1 MRRHTIVLPLV
12 LATAILPLA
21 CPAQA
26 KDAADVVIA
35 MVPKGPIPWFIDC
48 DAGAKAEAA
57 KLGVKYQWVLPRNTQ
72 GSTQVQVIEDLVAK
86 KVDGIGISVNEAKS
100 VVPAI
105 KQATDAGIKVL
116 TYDDDSPD
124 SSRSMYIGTDNVSA
138 GEVLGKAMAK
148 ALDGK
153 GEVAIVTGE
162 LGAAG
167 HIARIKG
174 VKKAFEAY
182 PDIKIVATEGTND
195 DLGKAV
201 AVDEALLRGHPNLAG
216 MVGISQV
223 GAPSI
228 AKVLNEKEFED
239 RKGKIKVFGFDD
251 LPDALKGVKDGVVGG
266 LVVQRPTTMCKIA
279 VDHLYDQIQG
289 KETTVPNIDTGVTV
303 VSSDNLTNY
312 TK

>member
-1 MRRHTIVLPLV
+1 V
-12 LATAILPLA
+12 LATASLPLA
-21 CPAQA
+21 FPAQA
-26 KDAADVVIA
+26 KDAAEVVIA

-57 KLGVKYQWVLPRNTQ
+57 KLGVQYQWVVPRTTQ
-72 GSTQVQVIEDLVAK
+72 GSTQVQVLEDLVAK

-100 VVPAI
+100 VIGAI
-105 KQATDAGIKVL
+105 KEATDAGIKVL

-138 GEVLGKAMAK
+138 GEVLGKAIAA

-167 HIARIKG
+167 HIARIRG

-201 AVDEALLRGHPNLAG
+201 SVVEALLRGHPNLAG

-239 RKGKIKVFGFDD
+239 RKGKLKVFGFDD
-251 LPDALKGVKDGVVGG
+251 LPDALKAVKEGVVGG

-289 KETTVPNIDTGVTV
+289 KETSAPNIDTGVTV
-303 VSSDNLTNY
+303 VTQDNLTSY

>member
-1 MRRHTIVLPLV
+1 MKTWSVSG
-12 LATAILPLA
+12 LAMMAALSVA
-21 CPAQA
+21 GPAVA
-26 KDAADVVIA
+26 KDASAITIA

-48 DAGAKAEAA
+48 DKGAKEEAA
-57 KLGVKYQWVLPRNTQ
+57 KLGVKYQWVLPRDTQ
-72 GSTQVQVIEDLVAK
+72 GSTQVQVIEDLVSK
-86 KVDGIGISVNEAKS
+86 KVDGFGISVNEAKS
-100 VVPAI
+100 VVGAI
-105 KQATDAGIKVL
+105 KRATDAGIKVL

-138 GEVLGKAMAK
+138 GRVLGEAMAK

-153 GEVAIVTGE
+153 GDVAIVTGE

-174 VKKAFEAY
+174 VKEAFSKY
-182 PDIKIVATEGTND
+182 PDIKVVATEGTND

-228 AKVLNEKEFED
+228 AKVLNEKEFES
-239 RKGKIKVFGFDD
+239 RKGKLKVFGFDD
-251 LPDALKGVKDGVVGG
+251 LPDALKAVRDGSVGG
-266 LVVQRPTTMCKIA
+266 LMVQRPTTMCRIA
-279 VDHLYDQIQG
+279 VDHLLDQING
-289 KETTVPNIDTGVTV
+289 KETKMPNIDTGVTV
-303 VSSDNLTNY
+303 VTNANINDY

>member
-1 MRRHTIVLPLV
+1 MNYLKLTLSLALTAAMLPL
-12 LATAILPLA
+12 TAS
-21 CPAQA
+21 AQG
-26 KDAADVVIA
+26 KSAADTVIA

-48 DAGAKAEAA
+48 DAGAKAEAQ
-57 KLGVKYQWVLPRNTQ
+57 KLGVQYQWVLPSNTQ
-72 GSTQVQVIEDLVAK
+72 GSTQVQVIEDLIAK

-100 VVPAI
+100 VVHAI
-105 KQATDAGIKVL
+105 KQATDAGVKVL

-138 GEVLGKAMAK
+138 GEVLGNGIAK

-153 GEVAIVTGE
+153 GDVAIVTGE

-167 HIARIKG
+167 HIARIRG
-174 VKKAFEAY
+174 VKKAFEKY
-182 PDIKIVATEGTND
+182 PDIKIVAIEGTND

-228 AKVLNEKEFED
+228 AKVLNEKEFEGK
-239 RKGKIKVFGFDD
+239 KGKIKVFGFDD
-251 LPDALKGVKDGVVGG
+251 LPDALKAVREGVVGG
-266 LVVQRPTTMCKIA
+266 LVVQRPTTMCKVA

-289 KETTVPNIDTGVTV
+289 KEKSAPNIDTGVTV
-303 VSSDNLTNY
+303 VTSDNISNY

>member
-1 MRRHTIVLPLV
+1 MKHLPFTLPLV
-12 LATAILPLA
+12 LAAILPLA
-21 CPAQA
+21 SAAQA
-26 KDAADVVIA
+26 KDPGDITIA

-48 DAGAKAEAA
+48 DKGAKAEAA

-86 KVDGIGISVNEAKS
+86 KVDGFGISVNDAKS
-100 VVPAI
+100 VVHAI
-105 KQATDAGIKVL
+105 KEATDAGVKVL

-124 SSRSMYIGTDNVSA
+124 STRSMYIGTDNVSA
-138 GEVLGKAMAK
+138 GEVLGNAIAK

-174 VKKAFEAY
+174 VKKAFEKY

-228 AKVLNEKEFED
+228 AKVLNEREFEG
-239 RKGKIKVFGFDD
+239 RKNRLKVFGFDD
-251 LPDALKGVKDGVVGG
+251 LPDALKAVKDGVVGG

-289 KETTVPNIDTGVTV
+289 KEASAPNIDTGVTV
-303 VSSDNLTNY
+303 VTSENINNY

>member
-1 MRRHTIVLPLV
+1 MRKRIGLSGLAVVAVLTG
-12 LATAILPLA
+12 ASAA
-21 CPAQA
+21 EA
-26 KDAADVVIA
+26 KDPGSITIA

-48 DAGAKAEAA
+48 DKGAKDEAA

-86 KVDGIGISVNEAKS
+86 KVDGFGISVNEAKS
-100 VVPAI
+100 VVGAI

-124 SSRSMYIGTDNVSA
+124 STRSMYIGTDNVSA
-138 GEVLGKAMAK
+138 GRVLGEAIAK

-174 VKKAFEAY
+174 VKEAFEKY

-228 AKVLNEKEFED
+228 AKVLNEKEFES

-251 LPDALKGVKDGVVGG
+251 LPDALKAVREGTVGG
-266 LVVQRPTTMCKIA
+266 LMVQRPTTMCRLA
-279 VDHLYDQIQG
+279 MDHLLDQIQG
-289 KETTVPNIDTGVTV
+289 KETTAANIDTGVTV
-303 VSSDNLTNY
+303 VTSDNIGNY